1 MIVCT
6 KTEKRR
12 ARGCGKKKGKE
23 RTKSCALSFSFAAPR
38 GAEGAENASATARIF
53 RFFCKTITKKSTFF
67 RRFRHF
73 YTLFIYFII
82 DLFIY
87 VWYNFF

>member
-1 MIVCT
+1 ML
-6 KTEKRR
+6 KEKGKRENEKSAFSLFLPRR
-12 ARGCGKKKGKE
+12 AGQRGGK
-23 RTKSCALSFSFAAPR
+23 RVLH
-38 GAEGAENASATARIF
+38 GAHF
-53 RFFCKTITKKSTFF
+53 PFFCKTITKKSTFF